1 MTELKNWIKLILVFI
16 LSITAAIILTTSSF
30 FDIEQITALGEDLQ
44 YNFISTSATIGGFL
58 FTGISILI
66 SATGNKRI
74 ERLWE
79 NSYLNNL
86 YRAAFIGIVSNICSI
101 LSALALVVLT
111 LSEKATQMAVRAEII
126 SVFVS
131 LVFFGWCVLDL
142 LFILS
147 RMKQSSSN

>member
-66 SATGNKRI
+66 SAIGNKRMM
-74 ERLWE
+74 RLWE

-86 YRAAFIGIVSNICSI
+86 YRAAFIGIVSNLCSI

>member
-30 FDIEQITALGEDLQ
+30 FDIEQITTLGEDLQ

-66 SATGNKRI
+66 SAIGNKRI

-101 LSALALVVLT
+101 LSALALVVLI

>member
-16 LSITAAIILTTSSF
+16 LSITTAIILTTSSF

-66 SATGNKRI
+66 SAIGNKRI

-86 YRAAFIGIVSNICSI
+86 YRAAFIGIVSNICTI

-131 LVFFGWCVLDL
+131 LVFFGWSVLDL

>member
-30 FDIEQITALGEDLQ
+30 FDIEQITTLGEDLQ

-66 SATGNKRI
+66 SAIGNKRI

-86 YRAAFIGIVSNICSI
+86 YHAAFIGIVSNICTI

-131 LVFFGWCVLDL
+131 LVFFGWSVLDL

>member
-66 SATGNKRI
+66 SAIGNKRI

-101 LSALALVVLT
+101 LSALALVVLI

>member
-66 SATGNKRI
+66 SAIGNKRI

-86 YRAAFIGIVSNICSI
+86 YRAAFIGIVSNICTI

-142 LFILS
+142 IFILS

>member
-16 LSITAAIILTTSSF
+16 LSITAAIILTTSSL

-66 SATGNKRI
+66 SAIGNKRI

-86 YRAAFIGIVSNICSI
+86 YRAAFIGIVSNICTI

-131 LVFFGWCVLDL
+131 LVFFGWSVLDL

>member
-44 YNFISTSATIGGFL
+44 YNFISISATIGGFL

-66 SATGNKRI
+66 SAIGNKRI

>member
-1 MTELKNWIKLILVFI
+1 MTEIKNWIKLILVFI

-30 FDIEQITALGEDLQ
+30 FDIEQITTLGEDLQ

-66 SATGNKRI
+66 SAIGNKRI

-86 YRAAFIGIVSNICSI
+86 YRAAFIGIVSNICTI

-131 LVFFGWCVLDL
+131 LVFFGWSVLDL

>member
-1 MTELKNWIKLILVFI
+1 MTELNNWIKLILVFI

-66 SATGNKRI
+66 SAIGNKRI

>member
-66 SATGNKRI
+66 SAIGNKRI

>member
-30 FDIEQITALGEDLQ
+30 FDIEQITTLGEDLQ

-66 SATGNKRI
+66 SAIGNKRI

>member
-66 SATGNKRI
+66 SAIGNKRI

-86 YRAAFIGIVSNICSI
+86 YRAAFIGIVSNLCSI

>member
-30 FDIEQITALGEDLQ
+30 FDIEQITTLGEDLQ

-66 SATGNKRI
+66 SAIGNKRI

-86 YRAAFIGIVSNICSI
+86 YRAAFIGIVSNICTI

-111 LSEKATQMAVRAEII
+111 LSEKATQIAVRAEII

-131 LVFFGWCVLDL
+131 LVFFGWSVLDL